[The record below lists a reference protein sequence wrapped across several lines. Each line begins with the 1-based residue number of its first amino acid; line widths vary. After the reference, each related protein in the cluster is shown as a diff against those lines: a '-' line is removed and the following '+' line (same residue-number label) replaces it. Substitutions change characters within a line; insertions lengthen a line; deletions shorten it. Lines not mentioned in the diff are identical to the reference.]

1 MVGDVMVDV
10 AVEARARA
18 RERTDLAIAHG
29 LQPGHY
35 VLATA
40 HRAGNVDDPARLQR
54 LVALLRSMPL
64 PVLLALH
71 PRTEA
76 RLSAAGLL
84 EGLREAPSVTVTE
97 PLGYF
102 ELTALLCNAKAVL
115 TDSGGLQKEAYLA
128 EVPCI
133 TMRPSTEWTETV
145 EQGWNVLVDL
155 DVEAAVAALD
165 RAPPATHPQ
174 LYGDGRA
181 GERVVAALTLLS
193 P

>member
-1 MVGDVMVDV
+1 M
-10 AVEARARA
+10 
-18 RERTDLAIAHG
+18 
-29 LQPGHY
+29 
-35 VLATA
+35 LATA
-40 HRAGNVDDPARLQR
+40 HRAGNVDDPARLER
-54 LVALLRSMPL
+54 LVELLLRVPL

-76 RLSAAGLL
+76 RLREAGLL
-84 EGLREAPSVTVTE
+84 DRLRRAPGVTLTE

-102 ELTALLCNAKAVL
+102 ELTALLCNARAVL

-128 EVPCI
+128 AVPCI
-133 TMRPSTEWTETV
+133 TLRP
-145 EQGWNVLVDL
+145 QHRVDR
-155 DVEAAVAALD
+155 D
-165 RAPPATHPQ
+165 RANRAGTCSSTSTPTRRWRRSSAARRPTHPR